1 MGEESEEGVGKLIA
15 PPFWPRRMT
24 GSAVKHP
31 EERTTA
37 LEFQWDSVAR
47 LIKYILL
54 NGGGVRGEGEQVER
68 SSVLASADDGKRMEV
83 YLRDGSCMNVPARPC
98 GLELKNLGI

>member
-1 MGEESEEGVGKLIA
+1 
-15 PPFWPRRMT
+15 MT

-31 EERTTA
+31 EERATA

-54 NGGGVRGEGEQVER
+54 NGGGVRGGGEQVECWL
-68 SSVLASADDGKRMEV
+68 VLASADDGKRSEASGGASV
-83 YLRDGSCMNVPARPC
+83 HAGVCRSGFVAR
-98 GLELKNLGI
+98 LNQIKMY